1 MDEQEYVRNMA
12 VIAHVDHGKTTLTD
26 ALLARAGI
34 ISLDQ
39 AGDKKATHTRKDEQL
54 KGITI
59 KSTYVILLNDVLINL
74 LLVRSFVRAF
84 VRLFVYSMQC
94 SVT

>member
-1 MDEQEYVRNMA
+1 MNQNIDLIRKAMGEKERIRNIA

-26 ALLARAGI
+26 ALLARAGV

-39 AGDKKATHTRKDEQL
+39 AGDKRGTDTRKDEIL

-59 KSTYVILLNDVLINL
+59 KSTYV
-74 LLVRSFVRAF
+74 SF
-84 VRLFVYSMQC
+84 LK
-94 SVT
+94 

>member
-1 MDEQEYVRNMA
+1 MRSAMGQSGNIRNMA

-34 ISLDQ
+34 ISMDQ
-39 AGDKKATHTRKDEQL
+39 AGDKKATHTRKDEQV

-59 KSTYVILLNDVLINL
+59 KST
-74 LLVRSFVRAF
+74 
-84 VRLFVYSMQC
+84 
-94 SVT
+94 